1 MVPIIGT
8 VIRMFQN
15 KEKKEQGV
23 VVRME
28 LETRL
33 GSRGL
38 EV

>member
-15 KEKKEQGV
+15 KEKKEWGV
-23 VVRME
+23 AVRIE
-28 LETRL
+28 LERRL